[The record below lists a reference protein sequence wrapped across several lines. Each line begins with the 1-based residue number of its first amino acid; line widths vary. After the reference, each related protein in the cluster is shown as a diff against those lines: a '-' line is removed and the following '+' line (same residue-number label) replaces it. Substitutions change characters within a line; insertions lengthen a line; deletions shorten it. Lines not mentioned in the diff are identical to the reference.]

1 MTSAGRFI
9 PTSTPW
15 LGIGSSSQNDKM
27 EKVESAFL
35 LLSPMNP
42 SGRLKDQVA
51 IITGGG
57 SGFGES
63 MAHAFAREGARIVVA
78 DLNADGAARVTKAL
92 TDAGHRAI
100 AQRVDV
106 SRSDDMRDLVQAALQ
121 RFGQIDIMVNNAGM
135 SHAKGPMLDV
145 SEEFFDRLFAV
156 NVKSL
161 YLSAVHCVPVFRK
174 QKRGCFINI
183 GSTAAVRPRPGLTW
197 YNGSKGA
204 VVLITKSMAVELA
217 PDNIRVNAINPAIA
231 ETPLLTTFMG
241 TEDTKENRAP
251 FLASIPLGRLCQPED
266 VAHAALFL
274 ADPGS
279 NFITGVCMEVDG
291 GRCV

>member
-1 MTSAGRFI
+1 MIS
-9 PTSTPW
+9 
-15 LGIGSSSQNDKM
+15 
-27 EKVESAFL
+27 
-35 LLSPMNP
+35 
-42 SGRLKDQVA
+42 SGRLNNLVA

-63 MAHAFAREGARIVVA
+63 MAHTFAREGARVVVA
-78 DLNADGAARVTKAL
+78 DLNLVTATRVAAAL
-92 TDAGHRAI
+92 TDAGHIAI
-100 AQRVDV
+100 AHRVDV
-106 SRSDDMRDLVQAALQ
+106 SSSVDMRDLVQAAMTH
-121 RFGQIDIMVNNAGM
+121 FGQIDIMVNNAGM
-135 SHAKGPMLDV
+135 SHPNGPMLNV

-156 NVKSL
+156 NVKSI
-161 YLSAVHCVPVFRK
+161 YLSAVHCVPVFRR

-204 VVLITKSMAVELA
+204 VILITKSMAVELA

-231 ETPLLTTFMG
+231 DTPLLTTFMG
-241 TEDTKENRAP
+241 MEDTAENRAR
-251 FLASIPLGRLCQPED
+251 FLASIPLGRLCQPAD

-279 NFITGVCMEVDG
+279 NFLTGVCMEVDG
-291 GRCV
+291 GRCI

>member
-1 MTSAGRFI
+1 M
-9 PTSTPW
+9 
-15 LGIGSSSQNDKM
+15 
-27 EKVESAFL
+27 
-35 LLSPMNP
+35 
-42 SGRLKDQVA
+42 RLQGKRA
-51 IITGGG
+51 IVTGGG

-63 MAHAFAREGARIVVA
+63 MAHTFANEGAKILVA
-78 DLNADGAARVTKAL
+78 DLNAEAGARVAASL
-92 TDAGHRAI
+92 AAAGHAAISFRA
-100 AQRVDV
+100 DV
-106 SRSDDMRDLVQAALQ
+106 SKSSDMRDLVKAALD
-121 RFGQIDIMVNNAGM
+121 RFGQIDIMVNNAGI
-135 SHAKGPMLDV
+135 SHPNGPMLNV
-145 SEEFFDRLFAV
+145 TEEFFDRLYAV

-204 VVLITKSMAVELA
+204 VILITKSMAVELA

-231 ETPLLTTFMG
+231 DTPLLTTFMG
-241 TEDTKENRAP
+241 TADTKENRAR
-251 FLASIPLGRLCQPED
+251 FLASIPLGRLCQASD

-274 ADPGS
+274 AEPGS

-291 GRCV
+291 GRCI

>member
-1 MTSAGRFI
+1 
-9 PTSTPW
+9 
-15 LGIGSSSQNDKM
+15 
-27 EKVESAFL
+27 
-35 LLSPMNP
+35 MNP
-42 SGRLKDQVA
+42 SPRFKDLVA

-78 DLNADGAARVTKAL
+78 DLNAEAGARVAKAL
-92 TDAGHRAI
+92 TDGGHAAI
-100 AQRVDV
+100 SQPVDV
-106 SRSDDMRDLVQAALQ
+106 SKSADMRDLVQVALSH
-121 RFGQIDIMVNNAGM
+121 FGQIDIMVNNAGM
-135 SHAKGPMLDV
+135 SHPNGPMLKV
-145 SEEFFDRLFAV
+145 TEEFFDRLFAV
-156 NVKSL
+156 NVKSI
-161 YLSAVHCVPVFRK
+161 YLSAVHCVPVFRQ

-204 VVLITKSMAVELA
+204 VILITKSMAVELA

-231 ETPLLTTFMG
+231 DTPLLTTFMG
-241 TEDTKENRAP
+241 AEDTKENRAR
-251 FLASIPLGRLCQPED
+251 FLASIPLGRLCQSTD
-266 VAHAALFL
+266 VANAALFL
-274 ADPGS
+274 ADPAS